1 MKKISVLIGGRH
13 MTSITLE
20 EEFYA
25 ALKEISQKKK
35 KSINDLVT
43 EIDATRQKSNLSS
56 AIRVYI
62 LEEIKK

>member
-1 MKKISVLIGGRH
+1 